1 MRLVGA
7 PAERGKKTPKQ
18 NRWVCSQNQPAAVIL
33 RIALQRG
40 GSSGQAQPGEGVVVR
55 EARVRKAGDAVWLV
69 VNVLPVGAEAFGSLG
84 ERSEQ
89 VAVQL
94 VDDLLIHAGFELPG
108 EEGGPHRLLPK
119 DRGARQGGTRLKRRE
134 KIREQRFAAAP
145 EE

>member
-1 MRLVGA
+1 MWLVGA
-7 PAERGKKTPKQ
+7 PAERGEPPPKKPQ

-33 RIALQRG
+33 WIALQRG
-40 GSSGQAQPGEGVVVR
+40 GSSGQAQPGEGVVVG

-69 VNVLPVGAEAFGSLG
+69 VNVLPVRAEAFGSLG

-119 DRGARQGGTRLKRRE
+119 DRGARRGRDEIKKKRE
-134 KIREQRFAAAP
+134 D
-145 EE
+145 

>member
-1 MRLVGA
+1 M
-7 PAERGKKTPKQ
+7 
-18 NRWVCSQNQPAAVIL
+18 
-33 RIALQRG
+33 
-40 GSSGQAQPGEGVVVR
+40 VVR

-69 VNVLPVGAEAFGSLG
+69 VNVLPVRAEAFGSLG
-84 ERSEQ
+84 EQSEQ

-119 DRGARQGGTRLKRRE
+119 DRGARRGGTRLKRRE
-134 KIREQRFAAAP
+134 KIREQRFAVAP

>member
-1 MRLVGA
+1 MHLQN
-7 PAERGKKTPKQ
+7 AENQKKNP

-84 ERSEQ
+84 EQSEQ

-119 DRGARQGGTRLKRRE
+119 DRGTRRGGTRLKRRE
-134 KIREQRFAAAP
+134 KIREQRFAVAP